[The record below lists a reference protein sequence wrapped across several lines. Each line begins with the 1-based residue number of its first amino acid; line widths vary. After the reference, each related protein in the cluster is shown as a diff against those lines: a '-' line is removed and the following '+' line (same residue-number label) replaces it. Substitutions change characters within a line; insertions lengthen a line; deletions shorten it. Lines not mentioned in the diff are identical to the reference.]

1 MRHERG
7 RRSAGFSLV
16 EVVVAIAILGMAV
29 IPVSGGLVLSH
40 RLNARSEQILQAR
53 LAVSGAVETLM
64 AQGIAVGEDGNPDV
78 PEEITSGGSVTV
90 ALEEPDEY
98 GAFPVTVTSTAE
110 ESVSVTTYI
119 RPAPT
124 PEETTEEGG
133 GGG

>member
-16 EVVVAIAILGMAV
+16 EVVVAIAILGTAV

-64 AQGIAVGEDGNPDV
+64 ARGIEVNED
-78 PEEITSGGSVTV
+78 
-90 ALEEPDEY
+90 EEPVVPDIDGVEINVDPPGEEDKY
-98 GAFPVTVTSTAE
+98 GAFPVMVTSTAE

-119 RPAPT
+119 RLAPT

>member
-16 EVVVAIAILGMAV
+16 EVVVAIAILGTAV

-98 GAFPVTVTSTAE
+98 GAFQVTVTSTAE